1 MERVVEGGADADES
15 EVRLLGLAVD
25 RPVNTEDEAE
35 TDIQRQV
42 RGTTGAEER
51 QRDTDDGADAQA
63 HRDVDEGL
71 DGDHGS
77 DAEADVLGGA
87 SNSGFGVADDAENDE
102 ADERDGGNAAEDA
115 ELFPDDREDHIGLG
129 NGDRAGLGVGAFKEA
144 FAEEA
149 AVTEGLESQVLLVR
163 GGRVL
168 LGVHDDD
175 ETLLLEVVQLE
186 PEQWD
191 GGRRQGEH
199 ADDVL
204 PFDARDEQHG
214 KGDEQEDQCG
224 TVIAGDGNEDEGDE
238 GVKNQQRDVANAVQ
252 FIAHGIEVGG
262 EGGHE
267 EDLDQLGGL
276 EEEEAEVDPGP
287 GVGSV
292 GGGFTEQ
299 EDDDH
304 QYDAQRT
311 PYVPALR
318 EDVDVDE

>member
-1 MERVVEGGADADES
+1 MRFLFLLGGFLLCLQPRLLDAFRFLLGGFRLGGTLFAELLGLALRESVVAEAAAGLFEFPAGAAVRGTVLRVVLVGRVVVERVVEGGADADES

-77 DAEADVLGGA
+77 DAEADVLGRARNG
-87 SNSGFGVADDAENDE
+87 GLGVADDAENDE
-102 ADERDGGNAAEDA
+102 ADERDGGDAAEDA
-115 ELFPDDREDHIGLG
+115 EFFPDDREDHIGLG

-186 PEQWD
+186 PEQGD

-204 PFDARDEQHG
+204 PFDARG
-214 KGDEQEDQCG
+214 
-224 TVIAGDGNEDEGDE
+224 
-238 GVKNQQRDVANAVQ
+238 
-252 FIAHGIEVGG
+252 
-262 EGGHE
+262 
-267 EDLDQLGGL
+267 
-276 EEEEAEVDPGP
+276 
-287 GVGSV
+287 
-292 GGGFTEQ
+292 
-299 EDDDH
+299 
-304 QYDAQRT
+304 
-311 PYVPALR
+311 
-318 EDVDVDE
+318 